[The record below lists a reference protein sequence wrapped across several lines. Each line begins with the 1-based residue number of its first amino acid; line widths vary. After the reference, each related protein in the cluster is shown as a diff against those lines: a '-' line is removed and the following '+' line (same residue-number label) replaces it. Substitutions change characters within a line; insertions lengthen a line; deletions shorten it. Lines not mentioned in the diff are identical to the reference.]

1 MGVMM
6 VSPRRLVAVVALG
19 AAWCFAAAWEL
30 EARCGQDEASGCV
43 LAEAREEGEL
53 PGAED
58 GEEGL
63 SLRQLRGEARLATE
77 ALVIEAASA
86 RIVPGLRLLLGPRPA
101 VERLVRLTGAGEVAV
116 SPRQQAGA
124 PRENSA
130 GMLAHAFDC
139 ERVPMLPP
147 LTLLLGGGQ
156 RMELRSEEYTV
167 RIGDRCVLAAVGL
180 DVPED
185 AGTKWVVGDFG
196 RSISP
201 ALLQWGTP
209 WDDWWNDAK
218 DVAENATKKVNQAI
232 DSNPTTKQ
240 IKEGVAKAAQD
251 AQDAAANT
259 TKQVNQAIDS
269 NPTTKQ
275 IKDGVAKAAQG
286 AQDAAAN
293 ATKQV
298 NQAIDSNPATRQIKE
313 GVARA
318 AQGAQEAAEN
328 ATQTVKHAIGTT
340 NIRAT
345 FGDASTQVQDA
356 ASQARENAQEAQ
368 ERLQNMT
375 SQAQEQIRA
384 LPDMVKSHRCGI
396 CQKSTMVGA
405 AAGCHAACAATGLA
419 ILCAPAC
426 VAIEQEACEGNPN
439 YQACSK
445 SLCNYLTLC
454 DNGTETK

>member
-1 MGVMM
+1 MK
-6 VSPRRLVAVVALG
+6 VSPRRLVACVALG
-19 AAWCFAAAWEL
+19 AAWRFAAGVGH

-43 LAEAREEGEL
+43 LAEARREGEL

-58 GEEGL
+58 DEEGL
-63 SLRQLRGEARLATE
+63 SLRQLRGEARLVAD
-77 ALVIEAASA
+77 AFVIEAAAA

-101 VERLVRLTGAGEVAV
+101 VERLVRLTGAGEVPV
-116 SPRQQAGA
+116 SPRHQAGA

-156 RMELRSEEYTV
+156 RMEFRSEEYTV

-196 RSISP
+196 RSISL
-201 ALLQWGTP
+201 AFVQLGTP
-209 WDDWWNDAK
+209 WDDWWNGAK
-218 DVAENATKKVNQAI
+218 DAV
-232 DSNPTTKQ
+232 
-240 IKEGVAKAAQD
+240 
-251 AQDAAANT
+251 ANT
-259 TKQVNQAIDS
+259 TKQVNHAIDS
-269 NPTTKQ
+269 NPATKQ

-298 NQAIDSNPATRQIKE
+298 NQAIDANPATRQIKE

-318 AQGAQEAAEN
+318 AQGAQEVAEN
-328 ATQTVKHAIGTT
+328 ATQTVTHAIGTT
-340 NIRAT
+340 NIGAT
-345 FGDASTQVQDA
+345 FGDASMQVQDA
-356 ASQARENAQEAQ
+356 ASQAGENAQEAQ

-375 SQAQEQIRA
+375 LQAQEQINA
-384 LPDMVKSHRCGI
+384 LPDTVKSHRCGI
-396 CQKSTMVGA
+396 CQKSSMVGV

-426 VAIEQEACEGNPN
+426 VAIEKKACEGNPN

-454 DNGTETK
+454 DNGTEPK

>member
-1 MGVMM
+1 MM
-6 VSPRRLVAVVALG
+6 VSPRRLVAVAALG
-19 AAWCFAAAWEL
+19 AAWRFVAAWEL
-30 EARCGQDEASGCV
+30 KARCGQDEASGCV

-77 ALVIEAASA
+77 AFVIEAASA
-86 RIVPGLRLLLGPRPA
+86 RIVSGLRLLLGPRPA

-116 SPRQQAGA
+116 SPRQQAEA

-156 RMELRSEEYTV
+156 RMELRSEEYTL

-201 ALLQWGTP
+201 TLLQLGTP

-218 DVAENATKKVNQAI
+218 DVAANATNK
-232 DSNPTTKQ
+232 
-240 IKEGVAKAAQD
+240 
-251 AQDAAANT
+251 
-259 TKQVNQAIDS
+259 VNQAIDS

-286 AQDAAAN
+286 AQ
-293 ATKQV
+293 
-298 NQAIDSNPATRQIKE
+298 
-313 GVARA
+313 
-318 AQGAQEAAEN
+318 EAAEN
-328 ATQTVKHAIGTT
+328 ATQTVKHAIGAT

-345 FGDASTQVQDA
+345 FGDASMQVQDA

-375 SQAQEQIRA
+375 SQAQEQIHA
-384 LPDMVKSHRCGI
+384 LPDTVKSHRCGI

-454 DNGTETK
+454 DNRTETK